1 MKKMFYLLIFIL
13 ILIIG
18 IVSGLQYTGYFF
30 YNEEII
36 SPGENIEWQKFDNN
50 TLIINENESLNS
62 SNDYSIFLDIT
73 EKLKEIDGI
82 ENITYEI
89 FITNNSMMDIIQYY
103 SNLLELDGYTFSNEY
118 SGITPS
124 EYFELTYYTFIKGF
138 NGVVIFIKTHQML
151 TWICYSTGNILEY
164 QNIINNL
171 EI

>member
-89 FITNNSMMDIIQYY
+89 FKTNNSMMDIIQY
-103 SNLLELDGYTFSNEY
+103 
-118 SGITPS
+118 
-124 EYFELTYYTFIKGF
+124 
-138 NGVVIFIKTHQML
+138 
-151 TWICYSTGNILEY
+151 
-164 QNIINNL
+164 
-171 EI
+171 